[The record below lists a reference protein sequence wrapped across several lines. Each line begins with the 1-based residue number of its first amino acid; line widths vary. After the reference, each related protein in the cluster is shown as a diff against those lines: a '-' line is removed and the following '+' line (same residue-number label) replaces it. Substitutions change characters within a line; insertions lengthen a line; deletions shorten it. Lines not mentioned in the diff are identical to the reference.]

1 MHHIFTDL
9 SLIGYAG
16 SLSSHQATHSELSM
30 KLLHIDSSILGD
42 ASASRQLS
50 REVVDAWR
58 AAEPGIQV
66 TYRDLAADAIS
77 HLSSASLVAAGTPA
91 ELRDAAQ
98 KHEAELGESTIE
110 EFLAA
115 DAIVIGA
122 PMYNFTVPTQLKAW
136 IDRIAVAGK
145 TFRYT
150 ETGPVG
156 LAGGKKVIIVS
167 TAGGLHAGEPSGA
180 AHEDYLKLVLGFLGV
195 TDIEVVRAQGL
206 AYGEEPR
213 QQAIGAARQ
222 SIAAQFAAA

>member
-1 MHHIFTDL
+1 
-9 SLIGYAG
+9 
-16 SLSSHQATHSELSM
+16 M

-42 ASASRQLS
+42 NSTSRQLS
-50 REVVDAWR
+50 AELVAAWA
-58 AAEPGIQV
+58 AAEPGVDV

-77 HLSSASLVAAGTPA
+77 HLSAASLVAAGTPA

-98 KHEAELGESTIE
+98 KHEAALGEQSIE

-122 PMYNFTVPTQLKAW
+122 PMYNFSIPSQLKAW

-150 ETGPVG
+150 ESGPEG

-167 TAGGLHAGEPSGA
+167 TAGGIHAGQPSGV
-180 AHEDYLKLVLGFLGV
+180 AHENYLELVLNFLGI
-195 TDIEVVRAQGL
+195 TDIEVVRAEGL
-206 AYGEEPR
+206 AYGDEPR
-213 QQAIGAARQ
+213 RNAIAGAQA
-222 SIAAQFAAA
+222 SIANQFAAA